1 MDAVPPF
8 LTDDEIAKICYPL
21 KQGAAQI
28 KYLRE
33 IGVPVSRRPDGRPL
47 VLRHKLV
54 AAPAPDA
61 GRATVAA
68 SNEPAWRRAK

>member
-1 MDAVPPF
+1 MTPY
-8 LTDDEIAKICYPL
+8 LTDDEIAEMCRPL

-33 IGVPVSRRPDGRPL
+33 IGVPVTRRPDGRPL

-54 AAPAPDA
+54 AAVPADA